1 MITPRSEPGSADP
14 AARGAVLRAAALRIA
29 DEVLF
34 PAAADVDRTGV
45 VPASHWQ
52 ALSEAGLYGIAA
64 PAEAGGPGL
73 DFAEVTEIL
82 EVLLSGCLATAF
94 TWLQHHGVVISLA
107 RSANTHLR
115 DELLGATVRGEL
127 RAGVAYAGVVPT
139 PPRMRAS
146 REDGRWVLSGD
157 APFVSGWGV
166 VDLLQISARDTDT
179 DDVVSAVLP
188 MPELVDPRGNI
199 RVTPIDLSAAS
210 GTSTVSLHID
220 ELPVSDAQVVSR
232 VGLADFFAGQNVGI
246 RLNGTLPLGLVRRC
260 TAVLD
265 TTGHSREARRLRE
278 RADVARLA
286 LDDALPDAAALL
298 AARADAAGLALDAA
312 AALVAASGGRALVRG
327 ADSERLFRE
336 ASFVLVAA
344 SRPELKDALLQ
355 RFSDSR

>member
-1 MITPRSEPGSADP
+1 MTPGSGPGSVDP
-14 AARGAVLRAAALRIA
+14 ATRGAVLRAAALRIA

-34 PAAADVDRTGV
+34 PAAADVDRSGV

-52 ALSEAGLYGIAA
+52 ALSDAGLYGIAA

-73 DFAEVTEIL
+73 DLAEVTEIL

-107 RSANTHLR
+107 RSANTRLR
-115 DELLGATVRGEL
+115 DELLDATVAGRL
-127 RAGVAYAGVVPT
+127 RAGVAYAGAVPT

-146 REDGRWVLSGD
+146 RVDGRWVFSGD

-179 DDVVSAVLP
+179 DDVVSVILP
-188 MPELVDPRGNI
+188 MAELTDPPRENI
-199 RVTPIDLSAAS
+199 RVESIDLSAAS
-210 GTSTVSLHID
+210 ATNTISLHID
-220 ELPVSDAQVVSR
+220 GLPVEDTRVVSR
-232 VGLADFFAGQNVGI
+232 IGLVDFFAGQNVGI

-265 TTGHSREARRLRE
+265 TAGHSQQARRLRE

-312 AALVAASGGRALVRG
+312 AALVAAAGGRALVRG
-327 ADSERLFRE
+327 NDSERLFRE
-336 ASFVLVAA
+336 AAFVLVAA

-355 RFSDSR
+355 RFSDSG